1 MALEK
6 FAKANPNSNVAV
18 AYLNAARDARKEIKR
33 LLQEAGLMTK
43 VPEELNIT
51 NIPMEK
57 AEARAAT
64 REYIKTIN
72 ELSEKN
78 D

>member
-1 MALEK
+1 
-6 FAKANPNSNVAV
+6 
-18 AYLNAARDARKEIKR
+18 
-33 LLQEAGLMTK
+33 
-43 VPEELNIT
+43 LNIT

-64 REYIKTIN
+64 REYLKTIN